1 MKMSNDETEKEFYR
15 LLNKLNEK
23 FGISTIE
30 EIERDIKE
38 HPIEI
43 GMFTMSIE
51 KTVDNNPK
59 Q

>member
-1 MKMSNDETEKEFYR
+1 MTMSNDETEKEFYR

-30 EIERDIKE
+30 EIEKDIKE

-43 GMFTMSIE
+43 GMFTMPPVINQD
-51 KTVDNNPK
+51 VI
-59 Q
+59 